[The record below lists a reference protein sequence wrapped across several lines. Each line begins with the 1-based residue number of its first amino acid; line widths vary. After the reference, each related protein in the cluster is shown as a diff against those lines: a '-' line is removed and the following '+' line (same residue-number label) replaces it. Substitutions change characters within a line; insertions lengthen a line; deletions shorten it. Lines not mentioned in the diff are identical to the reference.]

1 MDTLDQGQVDIGNRL
16 VSLEKGQRKLQKD
29 VSTIKKDVKAV
40 WGDITRLDN
49 NRLTKQE
56 EKTNIR

>member
-16 VSLEKGQRKLQKD
+16 VSLEKGQRKLQKY